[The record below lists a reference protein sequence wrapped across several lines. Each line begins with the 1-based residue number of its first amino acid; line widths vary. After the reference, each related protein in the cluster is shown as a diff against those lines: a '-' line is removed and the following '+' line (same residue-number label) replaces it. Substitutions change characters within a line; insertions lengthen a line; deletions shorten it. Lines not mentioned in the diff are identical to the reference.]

1 MKKIIYITVFL
12 SALKSLSQVNDTI
25 NHRKGFTI
33 HAQTTVI
40 NQTKAGFNAPYSGDN
55 SLTLTNESKTS
66 MTGTLYLGAKLWKG
80 ASIYLNPE
88 IAGGSG
94 LSEAL
99 GLGGAT
105 NGETFRIGN
114 PEPKIYVARMFFK
127 QIFDLN
133 RGEHKKDIQNY
144 FHNHSDFNQLDEYI
158 PNNYLAFTIG
168 KVSLADFF
176 DDNRYSHDARTQFMN
191 WGLMA
196 NGAWDYAANTR
207 GYTPAIVLEYV
218 TPKHELRYGTALLPL
233 AANGNDMNWNYPK
246 SSSHNLEYTYKFKL
260 NKRPGAIRA
269 LTFFNATY
277 MGDYQ
282 KSIALNPFS
291 PDTKNVRTYGGTK
304 FGFGLNAEQE
314 LADDF
319 GVFARLS
326 WNDGK
331 YETWAFTEIDKSF
344 SLGGVL
350 NGNRWNRKNDV
361 FGLAYL
367 INGLSKP
374 HQNYLKAGGKGFML
388 GDGYLNYTPEHIVE
402 TYYAAELVKN
412 QMYLTGTYQFILN
425 PGYNADRQG
434 PINVFSI
441 RVHCRI

>member
-1 MKKIIYITVFL
+1 MKKIIYITVILF
-12 SALKSLSQVNDTI
+12 ALQGFAQVNDTI

-40 NQTKAGFNAPYSGDN
+40 NQTKAGYKAPYSGDN
-55 SLTLTNESKTS
+55 SLTLENESKTS
-66 MTGTLYLGAKLWKG
+66 ITGTLYLGAKLWKG

-144 FHNHSDFNQLDEYI
+144 FHNHSDFNQLDEYV
-158 PNNYLAFTIG
+158 PNNYFAFTIG

-207 GYTPAIVLEYV
+207 GYTPAVVLEYI

-246 SSSHNLEYTYKFKL
+246 SSSHNLEYTYKFNF

-282 KSIALNPFS
+282 KSILLNPIS

-304 FGFGLNAEQE
+304 YGFGLNAEQE
-314 LADDF
+314 LADDL
-319 GVFARLS
+319 GVFARFS

-331 YETWAFTEIDKSF
+331 YETWAFTEIDRSF

-350 NGNRWNRKNDV
+350 NGSRWNRKSDV
-361 FGLAYL
+361 LGFAYL
-367 INGLSKP
+367 VNGLSKP
-374 HQNYLKAGGKGFML
+374 HQNYLKSGGKGFML

-402 TYYAAELVKN
+402 TYYSAELVKN
-412 QMYLTGTYQFILN
+412 QMYLTGTYQFIVN

-434 PINVFSI
+434 PINVFSV

>member
-1 MKKIIYITVFL
+1 
-12 SALKSLSQVNDTI
+12 
-25 NHRKGFTI
+25 
-33 HAQTTVI
+33 
-40 NQTKAGFNAPYSGDN
+40 
-55 SLTLTNESKTS
+55 
-66 MTGTLYLGAKLWKG
+66 
-80 ASIYLNPE
+80 
-88 IAGGSG
+88 
-94 LSEAL
+94 
-99 GLGGAT
+99 
-105 NGETFRIGN
+105 
-114 PEPKIYVARMFFK
+114 
-127 QIFDLN
+127 
-133 RGEHKKDIQNY
+133 
-144 FHNHSDFNQLDEYI
+144 
-158 PNNYLAFTIG
+158 
-168 KVSLADFF
+168 
-176 DDNRYSHDARTQFMN
+176 
-191 WGLMA
+191 
-196 NGAWDYAANTR
+196 
-207 GYTPAIVLEYV
+207 
-218 TPKHELRYGTALLPL
+218 
-233 AANGNDMNWNYPK
+233 
-246 SSSHNLEYTYKFKL
+246 
-260 NKRPGAIRA
+260 
-269 LTFFNATY
+269 

-425 PGYNADRQG
+425 PRL
-434 PINVFSI
+434 
-441 RVHCRI
+441 